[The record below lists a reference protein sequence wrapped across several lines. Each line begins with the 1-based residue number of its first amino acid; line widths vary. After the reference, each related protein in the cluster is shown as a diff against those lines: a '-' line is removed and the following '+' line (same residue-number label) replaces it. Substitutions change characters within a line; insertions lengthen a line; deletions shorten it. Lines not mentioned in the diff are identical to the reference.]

1 MNYLKF
7 KRGDTY
13 HLQVTLRDEN
23 GDVINITGYT
33 IESQIRQ
40 PTGELIS
47 TLTTTLTDPTNGTF
61 TLEDTDTQSWPVGCQ
76 FQDIE
81 YTGTGGT
88 VTSTETFKVDVQ
100 EDITQ

>member
-1 MNYLKF
+1 MNYLQF

-13 HLQVTLRDEN
+13 HLSVTLTDDE
-23 GDVINITGYT
+23 GQAIDISGYD
-33 IESQIRQ
+33 ISSQVRT

-47 TLTTTLTDPTNGTF
+47 TLTTTLTDPTNGVF
-61 TLEDTDTQSWPVGCQ
+61 TLEDTETEDWPVGCQ

-88 VTSTETFKVDVQ
+88 ITSTETFKVDVK
-100 EDITQ
+100 EDITR

>member
-1 MNYLKF
+1 MNYLQF

-13 HLQVTLRDEN
+13 HLSVTLTDDE
-23 GDVINITGYT
+23 GQAIDITDYD
-33 IESQIRQ
+33 ISSQVRT

-47 TLTTTLTDPTNGTF
+47 TLTTTLTDPTNGVF
-61 TLEDTDTQSWPVGCQ
+61 TLEDTDTEDWPVGCQ

-88 VTSTETFKVDVQ
+88 ITSTETFKVDVK
-100 EDITQ
+100 EDITR